1 MIEIL
6 VKKVLSIIELVG
18 VVMKVEGNVL
28 GLGLGLL
35 LLFEFD
41 DKVFLV
47 DLVVL
52 WCDLDV
58 WFLYDI
64 RCVRKLVVFCI
75 FCLRCKIFSLVYVID
90 LWRVEYVFLRYLIIF
105 FMDVGLLKDW
115 VVLFEL
121 IY

>member
-1 MIEIL
+1 
-6 VKKVLSIIELVG
+6 
-18 VVMKVEGNVL
+18 MKVEGNVS
-28 GLGLGLL
+28 GSGSGLL

>member
-1 MIEIL
+1 
-6 VKKVLSIIELVG
+6 
-18 VVMKVEGNVL
+18 MKVEGNVS
-28 GLGLGLL
+28 GSGSGLL

-64 RCVRKLVVFCI
+64 RRARKLVVFCI
-75 FCLRCKIFSLVYVID
+75 FCLRCKIFSLAYAID
-90 LWRVEYVFLRYLIIF
+90 LRRVEYVFLRYSIIF
-105 FMDVGLLKDW
+105 FMDVGSLKDW